1 MSATKEKILNE
12 ISQLIGKQEGS
23 PEIRQLIDDYNKIT
37 PRPAGYLMRYTDPW
51 CAAGLSAVFYRCG
64 ALDIFPAECQCAR
77 MLAKASA
84 MGILRYR
91 NQLRF
96 MIGDIIFYDWDKNG
110 TADHVGILSEKKD
123 GKLKVIECNKNNS
136 VGIRIIAEDDTRILQ
151 SFIRPLYV
159 QYIDFAFEFDDAY
172 HGQYSCAVSS
182 FLALRTGA
190 GTNKEIIEEMQ
201 PNDIVQCYGYYTRNN
216 KVWLL
221 VVHLKSG
228 KRGFCC
234 YDYLE
239 RRY

>member
-1 MSATKEKILNE
+1 MSATKEKVLNE

-23 PEIRQLIDDYNKIT
+23 PEINKLIDDYNKIT
-37 PRPAGYLMRYTDPW
+37 PRPAGYLMKYTDPW
-51 CAAGLSAVFYRCG
+51 CAAGLSAVFFRCG

-110 TADHVGILSEKKD
+110 TADHVGILSEKQD
-123 GKLKVIECNKNNS
+123 SKLKIIECNKSNS
-136 VGIRIIAEDDTRILQ
+136 VGIRIIAEEDTRILPA
-151 SFIRPLYV
+151 FIRPLYV
-159 QYIDFAFEFDDAY
+159 QSIDFAFEFDDAY
-172 HGQYSCAVSS
+172 HGQYSCAVST

-190 GTNKEIIEEMQ
+190 GTNKEVIEEMQ

>member
-1 MSATKEKILNE
+1 MSATKEKVLNE

-51 CAAGLSAVFYRCG
+51 CAAGLSAVFFRCG

-96 MIGDIIFYDWDKNG
+96 MIGDIIFYDCYKNG
-110 TADHVGILSEKKD
+110 TADHVGILSEKQD

-136 VGIRIIAEDDTRILQ
+136 VGIRIISEDDTRILPA
-151 SFIRPLYV
+151 FIRPLYV
-159 QYIDFAFEFDDAY
+159 QSIDFAFEFDESY
-172 HGQYSCAVSS
+172 HGQYSCAVST

>member
-1 MSATKEKILNE
+1 MSATKEKVLNE

-23 PEIRQLIDDYNKIT
+23 SEINKLIDDYNKIT

-51 CAAGLSAVFYRCG
+51 CAAGLSAVFFRCG

-77 MLAKASA
+77 MLAKASS

-110 TADHVGILSEKKD
+110 TADHVGILSEKQD
-123 GKLKVIECNKNNS
+123 GKLKIIECNKSNS
-136 VGIRIIAEDDTRILQ
+136 VGIRIIAEDDTRILPA
-151 SFIRPLYV
+151 FIRPLYV
-159 QYIDFAFEFDDAY
+159 QSIDFAFEFDDAY

-239 RRY
+239 RWY

>member
-12 ISQLIGKQEGS
+12 ISQLIGKKEGS
-23 PEIRQLIDDYNKIT
+23 PEINKLIDDYNKIT

-51 CAAGLSAVFYRCG
+51 CAAGLSAVFFRCG

-110 TADHVGILSEKKD
+110 TADHVGILSEKQD
-123 GKLKVIECNKNNS
+123 SKLKIIECNKSNS
-136 VGIRIIAEDDTRILQ
+136 VGIRIIAEDDTRILPA
-151 SFIRPLYV
+151 FIRPLYV
-159 QYIDFAFEFDDAY
+159 QSIDFAFEFDDAY
-172 HGQYSCAVSS
+172 HGQYYCAVSS

-190 GTNKEIIEEMQ
+190 GTNKEVIEEMQ